1 MIDRIKEKLFGPK
14 ATLEFNLGDYI
25 EETAFKRAMKSSD
38 LASALFEI
46 GYNLKRKCHR
56 KSEVMGEVSNAVMIE
71 YIFGEIIKEIEDK
84 NINLEDL
91 TE

>member
-71 YIFGEIIKEIEDK
+71 YIFGEIQKEIEDK

-91 TE
+91 IE